1 MSFAKNTLP
10 VLADPLRAYLAQI
23 GRYPLLSAAEERE
36 LARRWYEGHDLEA
49 ARRLVVS
56 NLRFVV
62 RIANE
67 YRGYGLRPMDLI
79 QEGNLGLMIAVKRF
93 DPNRETRLISYAVFW
108 IRAYILSYI
117 MRNRRLVRLGTTR
130 AQRKLFYKIRK
141 VQRELKQIHG
151 DEDAASPEA
160 VGRALGVSSG
170 EVIDMDHL
178 LGGRDVSLDQ
188 PARPGGTDDR
198 AVVEVLPSEEP
209 DPEQLVAAGEG
220 GELRRHRVHV
230 ALQRLTPR
238 EREVV
243 ERRYLSEDPPSLAD
257 LGRERGLSRERMRQ
271 IETRALEKLRNT
283 LEKDAPDVIDVVDLG
298 TATSTA
304 HAAAAVAA

>member
-1 MSFAKNTLP
+1 MSPTKNTLP
-10 VLADPLRAYLAQI
+10 VLADPMRAYLAQI
-23 GRYPLLSAAEERE
+23 GQFPLLTAAEERD
-36 LARRWYEGHDLEA
+36 LARRWYEEHDVEA

-62 RIANE
+62 RVANE

-117 MRNRRLVRLGTTR
+117 MRNWRLVRLGTTR
-130 AQRKLFYKIRK
+130 AQRKLFYKMRK
-141 VQRELKQIHG
+141 VQRDLKQIDG
-151 DEDAASPEA
+151 DEGAASPEA
-160 VGRALGVSSG
+160 VGRALGVSSS

-188 PARPGGTDDR
+188 PVHAGGEDDR
-198 AVVEVLPSEEP
+198 AVVEVLPSDDP
-209 DPEQLVAAGEG
+209 NPEQLVAAGEG
-220 GELRRHRVHV
+220 GELRRHRVQE

-238 EREVV
+238 ERALV
-243 ERRYLSEDPPSLAD
+243 ERRYLADDPPSLAD
-257 LGRERGLSRERMRQ
+257 LGREQGLSRERLRQ
-271 IETRALEKLRNT
+271 IETRALEKLRGA
-283 LEKDAPDVIDVVDLG
+283 LQSEAPDVIDVVDVG
-298 TATSTA
+298 ASPTTDRTATSL
-304 HAAAAVAA
+304 AA